1 MSDFDKEA
9 EREKLRKKYE
19 KDKQDRE
26 ATQRMSDLLLKGAT
40 MTNSHCNTCG
50 DPLFRQSGTT
60 FCPSCHGGPEGVEAS
75 VPGEDGAGAAR
86 ADLESETG
94 AGETRAEPQEPDTTR
109 DVNAA
114 ASQQPPRES
123 AGAAPDQPGNRHSS
137 TETGQPSPPEPGKQG
152 EAVDPEPETPSSP
165 GPGRDRPSAVT
176 PTPDSRSIPTGDLEA
191 ATDALVVAL
200 ERFARAGAQAE
211 SPREAKAN
219 LEAAHEAAAAL
230 STLRE

>member
-50 DPLFRQSGTT
+50 DPLFRQQGTT
-60 FCPSCHGGPEGVEAS
+60 FCPSCHGGPEGVDAS
-75 VPGEDGAGAAR
+75 VPPADDETQTETDPATDSGPAHANSPQSVSDSADGPQEAISQQGQPPQPQQEQPQQPQQGQPPQPQQGQPQQGAPSR
-86 ADLESETG
+86 SQQGTG
-94 AGETRAEPQEPDTTR
+94 STSSEPQ
-109 DVNAA
+109 
-114 ASQQPPRES
+114 RET
-123 AGAAPDQPGNRHSS
+123 AGTSNGFPAGDPVPG
-137 TETGQPSPPEPGKQG
+137 
-152 EAVDPEPETPSSP
+152 ADI
-165 GPGRDRPSAVT
+165 D
-176 PTPDSRSIPTGDLEA
+176 D
-191 ATDALVVAL
+191 ATNALVAAL
-200 ERFARAGAQAE
+200 ERFARAGAQADD
-211 SPREAKAN
+211 PREAKEC